1 MTGDADRAEDHSEQ
15 MQQARLSPFA
25 EAQPGAAS
33 SADSA
38 SGRAPPVARLITVI
52 AVAGALVLLT
62 FAVLGYVAA
71 RHHDKHDSERMR
83 AALRAG
89 VEDVRPLLKGDE
101 QVDSRLIELL
111 ERSSGIPDLKF
122 ESDPGARAANAQ
134 PVLNADGRIIGFLTW
149 NKEHGLFDLVRPV
162 AFAAIGLALALLIG
176 AGVAVRRLRRHV
188 AALREQERR
197 ARAIADTDP
206 VTGLPA
212 EQAMLHRLGVALA
225 NREIQEVVTYAVIE
239 FDGIHET
246 HHGDGVASA
255 DEILVAI
262 SHELAQALPDNAVLG
277 RGHGDQFRIIITET
291 AAVAPILRRALEVL
305 SRPQWLGGLVRIG
318 GHAGY
323 AQAPRDAVG
332 RDDMVRVAGRALSA
346 AARKGSGTVLGYDHA
361 VEMSSQELQFIRR
374 ELPRALAA
382 GDLDL
387 HYQPIVTPDG
397 AQITGVEA
405 LCRWTHPVRGNIP
418 PGNFI
423 PVAEQM
429 GIMDALGAF
438 VLRRALSDAKRWPD
452 FYVGVNLSPVQVKGP
467 QIVELVRDLLE
478 ETRLEPSR
486 LMLEITEGV
495 LVENPDEMIRR
506 INDLR
511 ALGVR
516 IALDDFGS
524 GYSNL
529 GYLQRFPIDKL
540 KIDRAFVTPLGRTAN
555 AGVIIQAI
563 VALGRALGLKVL
575 VEGVETEEQRVLLR
589 MAGCDEMQGFLF
601 ARPVPAKA
609 IDRLAGQ
616 QYAAQN
622 GQAAPPADTE
632 TVLTA

>member
-1 MTGDADRAEDHSEQ
+1 VKGDADRAEDASGHL
-15 MQQARLSPFA
+15 QQARLLPFA
-25 EAQPGAAS
+25 DAEPVAASADGAA
-33 SADSA
+33 A
-38 SGRAPPVARLITVI
+38 SRMPPVARLVAAI
-52 AVAGALVLLT
+52 AVAGALLLMA
-62 FAVLGYVAA
+62 FAALGYVVA
-71 RHHDKHDSERMR
+71 RHHDIRDGERMR

-101 QVDSRLIELL
+101 QVDGRLIALL
-111 ERSSGIPDLKF
+111 ERASGIPDLNF
-122 ESDPGARAANAQ
+122 ETNPAADAKNVQ
-134 PVLNADGRIIGFLTW
+134 PVLNADGRIIGFLSW
-149 NKEHGLFDLVRPV
+149 SHQHGLFDLVRPM
-162 AFAAIGLALALLIG
+162 ALAGIGLALALLLA
-176 AGVAVRRLRRHV
+176 AGFGVRALRRQV
-188 AALREQERR
+188 VALREQERR
-197 ARAIADTDP
+197 AREIADIDP
-206 VTGLPA
+206 VTGLPT
-212 EQAMLHRLGVALA
+212 EQAMLHRLGTALA
-225 NREIQEVVTYAVIE
+225 NREIRQVVTYAVIE

-246 HHGDGVASA
+246 HHGDGVASV
-255 DEILVAI
+255 DEILKAI
-262 SHELAQALPDNAVLG
+262 SGELTEALPDNAVLG
-277 RGHGDQFRIIITET
+277 RGHGDQFRIIMTEI
-291 AAVAPILRRALEVL
+291 ADAAPILRRALEVL
-305 SRPQWLGGLVRIG
+305 SRPQWLGGLVRIS

-323 AQAPRDAVG
+323 AQAPRDAVS

-382 GDLDL
+382 GDLEL

-429 GIMDALGAF
+429 GLMDALGAF
-438 VLRRALSDAKRWPD
+438 VLRRALTDAKRWPD

-506 INDLR
+506 IEDLR

-516 IALDDFGS
+516 LALDDFGS

-622 GQAAPPADTE
+622 GQPAPPAAD
-632 TVLTA
+632 VLTA